1 MYFGDQVYV
10 CHASAVSV
18 EISFLNLL
26 CANTPRP
33 FRIDLFRGDIG
44 VCNVCKM
51 KRCTI
56 IPCNSKL
63 EEKIHKKVM

>member
-26 CANTPRP
+26 CANIPRP
-33 FRIDLFRGDIG
+33 FRIDLFRGDF
-44 VCNVCKM
+44 
-51 KRCTI
+51 TI
-56 IPCNSKL
+56 ESPAEREHAS
-63 EEKIHKKVM
+63 